1 MFGTTMCAPSVPVV
15 ATCNGDGNSGY
26 GYGDGWWALI
36 ILFALFGGWG
46 NRGFG
51 GFGGGYGTGSGT
63 FDGGI
68 PNGFALAT
76 DFATLER
83 KMDAIGNG
91 VCDGFYSVNTSFGN
105 LNNTLAT
112 NFAAVQNAL
121 CQGFSGI
128 NQSVV
133 SQGYETRLGTQALQ
147 AQLAQCCCDTQA
159 AIQANTTQGVMNT
172 NAVQQQIA
180 QCCCDNEKS
189 QMQTRF
195 QMQQDSCATLAAI
208 DKVGDR
214 IIDHMTQQETQRL
227 RDENQALKLQA
238 SQTAQNQY
246 LTDTLRPCPIP
257 AYQTCNPWATNGT
270 SYNSC
275 GCCCN

>member
-1 MFGTTMCAPSVPVV
+1 MFNASPSLADIAAV
-15 ATCNGDGNSGY
+15 TDNRNNSGW
-26 GYGDGWWALI
+26 GNGEGWWVLI
-36 ILFALFGGWG
+36 ILWAVLG
-46 NRGFG
+46 GFG
-51 GFGGGYGTGSGT
+51 RGFGGGYGTGGGT

-83 KMDAIGNG
+83 KMDSIGNG
-91 VCDGFYSVNTSFGN
+91 VCDGFYNTATN
-105 LNNTLAT
+105 LNNG
-112 NFAAVQNAL
+112 FASVQNAL
-121 CQGFSGI
+121 CQGFSGVNQAI
-128 NQSVV
+128 NTN
-133 SQGYETRLGTQALQ
+133 GYETRLASQALQ

-172 NAVQQQIA
+172 NAIQQQIS

-195 QMQQDSCATLAAI
+195 DMAQQNCATLQAI

-227 RDENQALKLQA
+227 RDENQALKFAA

-257 AYQTCNPWATNGT
+257 AYTVQNPYCCNNGGA
-270 SYNSC
+270 YN
-275 GCCCN
+275 GCCC

>member
-15 ATCNGDGNSGY
+15 ATCNGDGNNGY
-26 GYGDGWWALI
+26 GYGDGWWVLI

-51 GFGGGYGTGSGT
+51 GGYGTVSGT

-91 VCDGFYSVNTSFGN
+91 MCDGFYNVNTSFGN

-128 NQSVV
+128 NQAVV

-227 RDENQALKLQA
+227 RDENQALKFQA
-238 SQTAQNQY
+238 SQVAQNQY

>member
-15 ATCNGDGNSGY
+15 ATCNGDGNNGY
-26 GYGDGWWALI
+26 GYGDGWWVLI

-51 GFGGGYGTGSGT
+51 GYGGGYGTGT

-83 KMDAIGNG
+83 KMDSIGNG
-91 VCDGFYSVNTSFGN
+91 MCDGFYNVNTAFGN

-112 NFAAVQNAL
+112 NFAEVQNAL
-121 CQGFSGI
+121 CQGFSGVH
-128 NQSVV
+128 QAVV

-195 QMQQDSCATLAAI
+195 QMQQDTCSTLAAI

-238 SQTAQNQY
+238 SQVAQNQY

-270 SYNSC
+270 AYNSC

>member
-1 MFGTTMCAPSVPVV
+1 MFGNSAPSIADIAAV
-15 ATCNGDGNSGY
+15 TDGNRNSGWGDGN
-26 GYGDGWWALI
+26 GWWVLI
-36 ILFALFGGWG
+36 ILFALFGWGG

-51 GFGGGYGTGSGT
+51 CGYGNGSGT

-83 KMDAIGNG
+83 KMDSIGNG
-91 VCDGFYSVNTSFGN
+91 VCDGFYATANGMNTG
-105 LNNTLAT
+105 
-112 NFAAVQNAL
+112 FAAVQNAL

-128 NQSVV
+128 NQAVV

-159 AIQANTTQGVMNT
+159 AIERGTTQGVMNT
-172 NAVQQQIA
+172 NAIQQQIA

-195 QMQQDSCATLAAI
+195 QMQQDNCATLQAI

-227 RDENQALKLQA
+227 RDENQALKFAA

-246 LTDTLRPCPIP
+246 LTDTLRPCPTP
-257 AYQTCNPWATNGT
+257 AYITCNPWGANG
-270 SYNSC
+270 YGGYGYGGCCNSGC
-275 GCCCN
+275 GCN

>member
-1 MFGTTMCAPSVPVV
+1 MMANAAPSVADIAAVTDSNRNGWGGFGDSWIVV
-15 ATCNGDGNSGY
+15 
-26 GYGDGWWALI
+26 LL
-36 ILFALFGGWG
+36 LFLLCGWG
-46 NRGFG
+46 NRGYG
-51 GFGGGYGTGSGT
+51 GTAGGT

-91 VCDGFYSVNTSFGN
+91 VCDGFY
-105 LNNTLAT
+105 AT
-112 NFAAVQNAL
+112 AQGMNQGFAGVQNAL
-121 CQGFSGI
+121 CQGFAGV
-128 NQSVV
+128 NQAVV

-172 NAVQQQIA
+172 NALQQQIA
-180 QCCCDNEKS
+180 QCCCDSEKS

-195 QMQQDSCATLAAI
+195 DMAQQNCATLQAI

-227 RDENQALKLQA
+227 RDENQALRFQA
-238 SQTAQNQY
+238 SQVAQNQY
-246 LTDTLRPCPIP
+246 LTDTLRPCPQP
-257 AYQTCNPWATNGT
+257 AYITCNPWGTNGAA
-270 SYNSC
+270 YSC
-275 GCCCN
+275 GNAYAGCC

>member
-1 MFGTTMCAPSVPVV
+1 MCAPSVPVV
-15 ATCNGDGNSGY
+15 ATCNGDGNNGY
-26 GYGDGWWALI
+26 GYGDGWWVLI

-51 GFGGGYGTGSGT
+51 GFGGGYGPGSGT

-91 VCDGFYSVNTSFGN
+91 MCDGFYNVNTSFGN

-128 NQSVV
+128 NQAVV

-159 AIQANTTQGVMNT
+159 AIERNTTQGVMNT

-227 RDENQALKLQA
+227 RDENQALKFQA
-238 SQTAQNQY
+238 SQVAQNQY
-246 LTDTLRPCPIP
+246 LTDTLRPCPTP
-257 AYQTCNPWATNGT
+257 AYITSNPWATNGT
-270 SYNSC
+270 AYNGCCGTGC
-275 GCCCN
+275 GCC